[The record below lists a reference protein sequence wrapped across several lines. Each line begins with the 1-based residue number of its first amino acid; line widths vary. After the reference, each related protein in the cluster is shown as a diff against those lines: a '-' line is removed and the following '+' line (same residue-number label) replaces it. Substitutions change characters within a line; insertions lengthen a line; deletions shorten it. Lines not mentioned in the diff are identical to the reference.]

1 MRLWIIFLRRHM
13 RFGSDCQLCAAVGPV
28 FYVNGIEPEWVYYC
42 VCQETNLANQFIAQ
56 LSTGFVD
63 PFWENNAGGG
73 FISGDP
79 FIVYPA
85 PGGHV
90 WESLRH
96 HTSLNGEWRFR
107 LHPTA
112 QIDESREWETITL
125 PCHWASRYRATGCLV
140 PNVATR
146 EIQVSWAESID
157 DISVEGV
164 ESLPST

>member
-1 MRLWIIFLRRHM
+1 M
-13 RFGSDCQLCAAVGPV
+13 
-28 FYVNGIEPEWVYYC
+28 
-42 VCQETNLANQFIAQ
+42 
-56 LSTGFVD
+56 D

-90 WESLRH
+90 RESLRH

-125 PCHWASRYRATGCLV
+125 PCHWVFSFERGDARDPSFMGRIDRRYQCGRRRNRCLQ
-140 PNVATR
+140 R
-146 EIQVSWAESID
+146 ERKNINN
-157 DISVEGV
+157 
-164 ESLPST
+164 